1 MVTSK
6 TRDLQGNSIP
16 ILSICIPTYNRP
28 ESFMRML
35 TELVLQIQGCGD
47 HRFQIIVRDD
57 SQNQETEKCFLSIM
71 DQNKIPYKYFHGPK
85 MGIDAANIF
94 LIENVDGKFLWLFSD
109 DDQFMPGAVRA
120 VSKLLED
127 ENLNYIWTNFL
138 IYGVNTT
145 ALEATNHYFKDRDDA
160 FKTIGPNFG
169 LTSTHIIR
177 SSLAKESLV
186 IAREFIWGFSFAG
199 VIPALYALSKPGSSY
214 ILGEPCILN
223 YPTTIAEI
231 KGNTMK
237 DGVYLENQGFYI
249 HGILFY
255 KTVMRFKKSFS
266 RAAMRSVLGKNFSS
280 LWRGMLVGWIGGWDS
295 PRGKRWP
302 MLKYYW
308 SYPECWVAL
317 PLLCLPRLM
326 NASLYRFYKMFFS
339 NRRLK
344 FLG

>member
-1 MVTSK
+1 M
-6 TRDLQGNSIP
+6 
-16 ILSICIPTYNRP
+16 LS
-28 ESFMRML
+28 
-35 TELVLQIQGCGD
+35 ELVVQMKECGE
-47 HRFQIIVRDD
+47 HQFEIVVRDD
-57 SQNQETEKCFLSIM
+57 SQTRETEELFLSFM
-71 DQNKIPYKYFHGPK
+71 EKNKISYKYFHGPK
-85 MGIDAANIF
+85 MGVDAANIF
-94 LIENVDGKFLWLFSD
+94 LIENVDGKYLWLFSD
-109 DDQFMPGAVRA
+109 DDEFLPGAIRA
-120 VSKLLED
+120 VGKLLED
-127 ENLNYIWTNFL
+127 ESLNYIWANFL
-138 IYGVNTT
+138 IFGVNNT
-145 ALEATNHYFKDRDDA
+145 ALESTNHYFKDHNDA

-214 ILGEPCILN
+214 ILGQPYILN
-223 YPTTIAEI
+223 YPTTITEI
-231 KGNTMK
+231 KDNTMK
-237 DGVYLENQGFYI
+237 DGVYSENQGFYI
-249 HGILFY
+249 HGILFN
-255 KTVMRFKKSFS
+255 KTMMRFKKSFS
-266 RAAMRSVLGKNFSS
+266 RPAMRSVLGKNFSS

-295 PRGKRWP
+295 PSGKRWP

-326 NASLYRFYKMFFS
+326 NVSLYRFYKIFFA